1 MYRTPIARW
10 NGRGFHLP
18 ERAAW
23 EIILGHKEAKF
34 CLTIPAPWLQIVKK
48 QIAVV
53 WPKATVKQVPDL
65 VSITP
70 TKTGRLELANHFLFS
85 IRADKRTLGVIPSL
99 LETTKMLSE
108 KEKIAVQV
116 LLDPAPPDWWQS
128 AAVAYESYR
137 AGMMP
142 NRIRLDA
149 KAIAKGLLK
158 ATTWVTWE
166 AMGIVQEII
175 SGEPAEPINLNECD
189 KATALRERPVGL
201 SVAEKLKG
209 DALDVTV
216 RIAIDAPNAE
226 PLMRA
231 VWYAFRSL
239 DQDNSFELVNTNPK
253 KEMVLIRRR
262 EPGFKINRDYLS
274 IKETSML
281 TMLPTGPLQEE
292 YGLESIDH
300 RETNIPDALTS
311 GGILLGTITF
321 HGKKQN
327 VYLPTGN
334 HDELCLPHV
343 VIGGMGTGKTMGF
356 GANLAVEAV
365 RNNMGA
371 VVIDPAKGELGDEI
385 EAGLPPSKVTRIRFG
400 SVPVALDWREAL
412 HSERSR
418 NRLANE
424 LIAFCDAASDEA
436 GAQTIRYMR
445 AAAKAVP
452 NGRLSE
458 VVELLTNPHY
468 RGKLLPRMRQQER
481 EVWETFDQLTD
492 ARQSQIGMPVLNR
505 LDVVLGDDY
514 LAECMDADQ
523 GLDFVE
529 LLQEPRAIVLDIPKA
544 ELGAEAVDILASL
557 VMTKLDLAMVLRES
571 KHPVFVV
578 QDEPHQYC
586 RSARIWKSS
595 AVESRKWRFSYCWM
609 FHAWEQ
615 IPRNVAAIIQAAG
628 PHYHLYTASK
638 ATYRALA
645 EEIAPFEVEEAMKTP
660 RHWAINVIHSGG
672 VTANPF
678 LAKMAAPPSKRKC
691 RPMSPICVRGE

>member
-1 MYRTPIARW
+1 MYRTPINRW
-10 NGRGFHLP
+10 NGRGFAPP
-18 ERAAW
+18 ERASW
-23 EIILGHKEAKF
+23 EIVLGHKDAKF
-34 CLTIPAPWLQIVKK
+34 YLTIPAPWLSVIEK

-53 WPKATVKQVPDL
+53 WPKATVKQVPDPL
-65 VSITP
+65 NITP
-70 TKTGRLELANHFLFS
+70 TKTGRLELTNHFLFS
-85 IRADKRTLGVIPSL
+85 IRTDQRTLGVIPSL

-108 KEKIAVQV
+108 KEKIAVQI

-128 AAVAYESYR
+128 AAVAYENYR
-137 AGMMP
+137 AGRMP
-142 NRIRLDA
+142 NRIQLDA
-149 KAIAKGLLK
+149 KTAAKGILK

-166 AMGIVQEII
+166 VMGIVQEIV
-175 SGEPAEPINLNECD
+175 SGEPAESIDLNECD

-209 DALDVTV
+209 DALDVTIRV
-216 RIAIDAPNAE
+216 AVDAPNAE

-239 DQDNSFELVNTNPK
+239 DQDNSFALVNTR
-253 KEMVLIRRR
+253 KELPLIQERR
-262 EPGFKINRDYLS
+262 PGLKINRDYLS
-274 IKETSML
+274 IKEATML
-281 TMLPTGPLQEE
+281 TMLPTRHLQEE
-292 YGLESIDH
+292 YNLESIDH
-300 RETNIPDALTS
+300 RETNIPKAITN
-311 GGILLGTITF
+311 GGILLGNVTF

-365 RNNMGA
+365 RNGMGA
-371 VVIDPAKGELGDEI
+371 VMIDPAKGEMGDEI
-385 EAGLPPSKVTRIRFG
+385 EKVLPVTRTRFG
-400 SVPVALDWREAL
+400 RVPVALDWREAL

-436 GAQTIRYMR
+436 GAQTVRYMR
-445 AAAKAVP
+445 AAAKSVP
-452 NGRLSE
+452 SGRLSE
-458 VVELLTNPHY
+458 VVDILTNPQY
-468 RGKLLPRMRQQER
+468 RSKLLPKMRQKER
-481 EVWETFDQLTD
+481 EVWEAFGQLTD
-492 ARQSQIGMPVLNR
+492 ARQAQIGMPVLNR

-514 LAECMDADQ
+514 LAECMDAEQ

-544 ELGAEAVDILASL
+544 ELGTEAVDILASL
-557 VMTKLDLAMVLRES
+557 VMTKLDLAMVLRKS
-571 KHPVFVV
+571 KHPVFVI

-628 PHYHLYTASK
+628 PHYHLYTSSK

-645 EEIAPFEVEEAMKTP
+645 EEIAPFEIEEAMKTP
-660 RHWAINVIHSGG
+660 MHWAINVIRSGG
-672 VTANPF
+672 VAVNPF
-678 LAKMAAPPSKRKC
+678 LAKMAAPPSKRTSTT
-691 RPMSPICVRGE
+691 PMY